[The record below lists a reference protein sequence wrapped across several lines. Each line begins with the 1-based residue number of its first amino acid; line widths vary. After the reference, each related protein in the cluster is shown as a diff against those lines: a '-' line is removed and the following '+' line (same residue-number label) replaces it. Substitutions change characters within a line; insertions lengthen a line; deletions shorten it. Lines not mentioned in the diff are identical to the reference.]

1 MKNTGTSLST
11 STSQATD
18 DAPNSRRRFLGI
30 VSGFTAA
37 SAMGTVGLSSLLNDP
52 RTIVR
57 ADTQTMIGPMNPFV
71 RRRRAL
77 LLRQQAATYQAN
89 NAALD
94 HPNNG
99 DDDFY
104 PSRIGSF
111 TKGLPHNN
119 LGEVH
124 PQAYRSLIQALTT
137 GEHDDYAAI
146 QLGGTVKLADPQAAL
161 AYDLEGTDPCGFSLP
176 LAPRLESEIEG
187 AEMAEVY
194 WRALTRDVP
203 FSQYDSSML
212 TMAAVS
218 DLRRF
223 SPFGEVTTASL
234 FRGGLPGEEVGPF
247 ISQFLWLNIPYGA
260 MTIPQRY
267 RVPVAGDD
275 YMTSYASWLS
285 IQNGTPPP
293 TGNNF
298 DATTRY
304 IRNGRDLAEW
314 DHRDFSYQG
323 FLNAALIL
331 LSYGGAALDDANPY
345 KTSTTQGG
353 FATFGGP
360 HILDLVARVANLAL
374 KAAWFQKWQVHRRV
388 RPEAFGGLVHLTK
401 TGQANYPIDAKL
413 LNSSALG
420 ALIAKNGTFL
430 LPMAYPEGCPTHPA
444 YPGGHATISG
454 ACATVLK
461 AFFKE
466 SFVLPNPTIPNED
479 GTALTPFTAD
489 SLTVGGELNKLASN
503 VAFGRDTAGVHWR
516 SDETAGLRLGEALAI
531 SVLHDFNACF
541 NEKFDGF
548 SLTKFDGTPVRID
561 QRPGLSSRFE
571 RAT

>member
-1 MKNTGTSLST
+1 M
-11 STSQATD
+11 
-18 DAPNSRRRFLGI
+18 LGSPS
-30 VSGFTAA
+30 VT
-37 SAMGTVGLSSLLNDP
+37 
-52 RTIVR
+52 VR
-57 ADTQTMIGPMNPFV
+57 ADTKTEIGPLNPYV

-77 LLRQQAATYQAN
+77 QLRQQAATFQAN

-104 PSRIGSF
+104 QSRIGSF

-119 LGEVH
+119 LGEVS
-124 PQAYRSLIQALTT
+124 PLAYRSLIQALTT

-161 AYDLEGTDPCGFSLP
+161 AYDMEGIDPCGFTMP
-176 LAPRLESEIEG
+176 IAPRLDSEVEG

-203 FSQYDSSML
+203 FSQYDTNML
-212 TMAAVS
+212 TMSAVS
-218 DLRRF
+218 DLRKF
-223 SPFGEVTTASL
+223 SLFSHVTTGSL
-234 FRGGLPGEEVGPF
+234 FRAGLPGEEAGPL
-247 ISQFLWLNIPYGA
+247 ISQLLWMNIPYGA
-260 MTIPQRY
+260 MTVRQQY

-275 YMTSYASWLS
+275 YMTTYASWLS
-285 IQNGTPPP
+285 IQNGTPAPF
-293 TGNNF
+293 GNNF
-298 DATTRY
+298 DATSRY

-314 DHRDFSYQG
+314 DHRDFTFQA

-331 LSYGGAALDDANPY
+331 LSYGGAAMDDANPY

-353 FATFGGP
+353 FITFGGP

-374 KAAWFQKWQVHRRV
+374 KAAWFQKWQVHRRL
-388 RPEAFGGLVHLTK
+388 RPEAYAGLVHLTK
-401 TGQANYPIDAKL
+401 TGMANYPIDAKL
-413 LNSSALG
+413 MNSAALG
-420 ALIAKNGTFL
+420 ALMAKNGTFL

-466 SFVLPNPTIPNED
+466 SFVLPAPVIPNED
-479 GTALTPFTAD
+479 GTALNPLTEVT
-489 SLTVGGELNKLASN
+489 LTVGGELNKLASN

-516 SDETAGLRLGEALAI
+516 SDEVAGLKLGEAVAI
-531 SVLHDFNACF
+531 SVLQDFNSTF

-548 SLTKFDGTPVRID
+548 SLTKFDGTTVTINH
-561 QRPGLSSRFE
+561 RPGSSGRF
-571 RAT
+571 